1 MIIKKNRQDGGVIF
15 IELAI
20 ILPLL
25 ILLSLIVVEV
35 SKAISEYKTLV
46 TQVRNAARYLTTKSP
61 GTNYLE
67 ATCMVKTGSP
77 IYPCNTPALISGL
90 DNSSVTISIYD
101 ASNYPISHRSQSTS
115 NLISTSNSIT
125 INLVTVEVR
134 GYQYQLSIGDFG
146 YGIFSYADTLQF
158 SPISATMRQIN

>member
-1 MIIKKNRQDGGVIF
+1 MIIKKNSYQEGAVF
-15 IELAI
+15 IELAL

-25 ILLSLIVVEV
+25 ILLSLIVVEA
-35 SKAISEYKTLV
+35 SKAISEYKIIV

-61 GTNYLE
+61 GTNYAE
-67 ATCMVKTGSP
+67 ATCMVKTGIP
-77 IYPCNTPALISGL
+77 AYPCNTQTLISGL
-90 DNSSVTISIYD
+90 NNPSVTITIYD
-101 ASNYPISHRSQSTS
+101 ASNFPTTHRSQKTTG
-115 NLISTSNSIT
+115 ISTNSVT

-134 GYQYQLSIGDFG
+134 GYQYQLGIGDFG